1 MLLVAADLDDLGRDV
16 VEAPDPAMGHA
27 ERIDPEV
34 VGAGAE
40 AVQLLAELLVLEDE
54 VLVRAFQAEVA
65 GNGLG
70 AAPDGSHHPVRRAG
84 DPETL
89 ELGVAVEQLQSSNL
103 QENEGCRTDD
113 PG

>member
-1 MLLVAADLDDLGRDV
+1 
-16 VEAPDPAMGHA
+16 MGHA

-34 VGAGAE
+34 VGASAE

-54 VLVRAFQAEVA
+54 VLVGAFQAEVA
-65 GNGLG
+65 GDGLG
-70 AAPDGSHHPVRRAG
+70 AAPDGSHHPVCRAG
-84 DPETL
+84 DPDAL
-89 ELGVAVEQLQSSNL
+89 EFGVAVEQLQSSNL